1 MSRSLLM
8 MGFWCSGSRPVQ
20 IGAAYMQHQPIDGQ
34 AVRTV
39 QIKVRPHSNAHSCK
53 KNKDLLPRLYIW
65 IFIGKRSPLIRYKI
79 PAFKDY
85 QLQCTHENQ
94 HGREEERDAEAI
106 IPCNG
111 EKLAAALF

>member
-8 MGFWCSGSRPVQ
+8 MGFCCSGSRLVQ

-53 KNKDLLPRLYIW
+53 KSKKNYYDSVFGSSLGNARLL
-65 IFIGKRSPLIRYKI
+65 
-79 PAFKDY
+79 
-85 QLQCTHENQ
+85 
-94 HGREEERDAEAI
+94 
-106 IPCNG
+106 
-111 EKLAAALF
+111 